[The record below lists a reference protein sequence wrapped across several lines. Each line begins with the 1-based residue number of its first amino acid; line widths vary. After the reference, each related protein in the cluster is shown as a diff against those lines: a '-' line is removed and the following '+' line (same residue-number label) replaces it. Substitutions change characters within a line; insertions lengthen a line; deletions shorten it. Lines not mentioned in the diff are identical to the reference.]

1 MPGSVQVSLLLLL
14 LTACQ
19 HPTPSAAVGRSLY
32 AANGCGSCHGESGE
46 GDGPAASR
54 LAVKP
59 ADFRRPDLFRNG
71 ASERAI
77 ATMLGEGIL
86 DKPVSDPHFKHMHH
100 ELVMPKF
107 DHLTE
112 FERRSIALYVISL
125 SKNSN

>member
-1 MPGSVQVSLLLLL
+1 MPLGVQLLLLL
-14 LTACQ
+14 LLLAACRRS
-19 HPTPSAAVGRSLY
+19 TPSVVVGRSLY
-32 AANGCGSCHGESGE
+32 AANGCASCHGESGY

-59 ADFRRPDLFRNG
+59 ADFHHPDLFRNG
-71 ASERAI
+71 ASEGAI
-77 ATMLGEGIL
+77 AKTLAEGIL
-86 DKPVSDPHFKHMHH
+86 DKPASDPHFKHTHH

-125 SKNSN
+125 SKNRD

>member
-1 MPGSVQVSLLLLL
+1 MPVSVQVSLLLLL

-32 AANGCGSCHGESGE
+32 AANGCGSCHGESGD

-59 ADFRRPDLFRNG
+59 ADFRHPDLFRNG
-71 ASERAI
+71 ASEDTI
-77 ATMLGEGIL
+77 AETLAEGIL
-86 DKPVSDPHFKHMHH
+86 DQPASDPHFRHTHH

-107 DHLTE
+107 GHLTE

-125 SKNSN
+125 GKDRD